1 MTKAI
6 NDATLTKAGDTF
18 QHLIALKDCF
28 DMESGETLQI
38 EVNGDVSVINS
49 KGGRFQKEVKHH
61 FDNQTL
67 SDRSIDFWKTLANW
81 YEDYDRIKDFTC
93 LILYTTA
100 CVEKTSFDNWN
111 KKTKEEKLVIILE
124 IGKENKKSE
133 ETFRKQYNRIFN
145 ANYNKERLL
154 NILDRFRIDFS
165 QTSLVGISNDFA
177 KHIGYIPTENRDAYI
192 GALLGLIQIKVKDP
206 PHKWEVTREEFDE
219 LLQSQTA
226 AYATKGIAPLPNEFA
241 KTDVPLADMP
251 RLKQKTFVAAIREIN
266 YDQMIPSAIS
276 DYWKADTTIAKYF
289 QDNIMYLQSL
299 DSYIDNLSEQM
310 RYTKENSELDAE
322 GITEAEQIKASKH
335 LYNDIMRWDAK
346 DFGSIVRNQGYFQRG
361 VIHNIVDES
370 DFNWRVGGEKDEHQ

>member
-28 DMESGETLQI
+28 DMDSGETLQI

-67 SDRSIDFWKTLANW
+67 SDRSVDFWKTLANW
-81 YEDYDRIKDFTC
+81 YEDYDRIKDYTC

-100 CVEKTSFDNWN
+100 SVEKTSFDNWN
-111 KKTKEEKLVIILE
+111 KKTREEKLVIILE
-124 IGKENKKSE
+124 IGKESKKAE

-154 NILDRFRIDFS
+154 NILDRFRIEFS

-177 KHIGYIPTENRDAYI
+177 KHIGYIPTENRE
-192 GALLGLIQIKVKDP
+192 
-206 PHKWEVTREEFDE
+206 WEVTREEFDE

-310 RYTKENSELDAE
+310 RYTKENSELDDAIANAE
-322 GITEAEQIKASKH
+322 STPNS
-335 LYNDIMRWDAK
+335 
-346 DFGSIVRNQGYFQRG
+346 
-361 VIHNIVDES
+361 
-370 DFNWRVGGEKDEHQ
+370 

>member
-1 MTKAI
+1 M
-6 NDATLTKAGDTF
+6 
-18 QHLIALKDCF
+18 
-28 DMESGETLQI
+28 
-38 EVNGDVSVINS
+38 
-49 KGGRFQKEVKHH
+49 
-61 FDNQTL
+61 
-67 SDRSIDFWKTLANW
+67 
-81 YEDYDRIKDFTC
+81 
-93 LILYTTA
+93 
-100 CVEKTSFDNWN
+100 
-111 KKTKEEKLVIILE
+111 
-124 IGKENKKSE
+124 
-133 ETFRKQYNRIFN
+133 
-145 ANYNKERLL
+145 
-154 NILDRFRIDFS
+154 
-165 QTSLVGISNDFA
+165 VGISNDFA